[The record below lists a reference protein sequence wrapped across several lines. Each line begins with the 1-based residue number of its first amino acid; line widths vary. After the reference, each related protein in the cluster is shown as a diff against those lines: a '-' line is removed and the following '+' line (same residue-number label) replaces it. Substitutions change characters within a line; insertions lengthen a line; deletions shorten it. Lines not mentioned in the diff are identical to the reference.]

1 MELRE
6 LEEKQGNLRVAM
18 QEATAR
24 VEASKVHSALVQ
36 MRMKRQR
43 SSVA

>member
-1 MELRE
+1 
-6 LEEKQGNLRVAM
+6 M

-43 SSVA
+43 ASVA